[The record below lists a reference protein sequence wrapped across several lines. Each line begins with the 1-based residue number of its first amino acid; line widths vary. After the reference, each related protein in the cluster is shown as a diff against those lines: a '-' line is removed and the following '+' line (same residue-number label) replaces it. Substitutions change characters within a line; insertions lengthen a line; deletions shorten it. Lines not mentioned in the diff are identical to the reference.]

1 MSLHRLLRL
10 PARLFSHLLLDQS
23 YQAYYSAEEWDR
35 KYGKEHYD
43 LNVPMEDGRYGAL
56 MMLLQRY
63 DRGGPILDAGCG
75 DGLLQ
80 ERYRPFSASLLVGI
94 DYSAVAIDAARRRQ
108 VSNAEFATADF
119 ATFRAERPYA
129 VIVFN
134 ETLYY
139 IENYLDVLE
148 TFERSLKADGVIIV
162 SMFDTLVTKRIWKRL
177 SKRYPV
183 VQGIRIKDHASG
195 RSWTMKVFAKAGQ

>member
-1 MSLHRLLRL
+1 MSLPRLLQL
-10 PARLFSHLLLDQS
+10 PARWFSHLLLDQS
-23 YQAYYSAEEWDR
+23 YQSYYSAQEWDR
-35 KYGKEHYD
+35 KYGKEHYT

-94 DYSAVAIDAARRRQ
+94 DYSAAAIDVARRREIPN
-108 VSNAEFATADF
+108 SEFSTADF
-119 ATFRAERPYA
+119 ATFHAERPYA

-134 ETLYY
+134 EALYY
-139 IENYLDVLE
+139 IENYMDVLE
-148 TFERSLKADGVIIV
+148 AFERSLSADGVIIV

-177 SKRYPV
+177 SRRYRA
-183 VQGIRIKDHASG
+183 VQGIRIEDHASG
-195 RSWTMKVFAKAGQ
+195 RSWTMKVLEKPG